1 MRDADLIEP
10 EPQLSTGAAFLVSAI
25 ESAHISEVQ
34 EAFDHLGWTLHFEAT
49 ERPTQRARVSLCE
62 CGTSP
67 DPGLCPNGHGMG
79 LPAGGHC
86 ACVHTK
92 ETASA

>member
-1 MRDADLIEP
+1 MRDADLVEP
-10 EPQLSTGAAFLVSAI
+10 EQILSTGAAFLVSAI
-25 ESAHISEVQ
+25 ENARISELQ
-34 EAFDHLGWTLHFEAT
+34 EAFEHLGWTLHFKAT
-49 ERPTQRARVSLCE
+49 ERPRRPRESVCI

-67 DPGLCPNGHGMG
+67 DPGLCPIDHNKG

-92 ETASA
+92 EAASA